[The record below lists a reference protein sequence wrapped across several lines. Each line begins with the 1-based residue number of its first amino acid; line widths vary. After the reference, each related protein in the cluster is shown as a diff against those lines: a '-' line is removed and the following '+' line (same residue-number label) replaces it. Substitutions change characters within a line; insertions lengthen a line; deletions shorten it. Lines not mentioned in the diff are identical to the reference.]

1 MHPLTCHSHADI
13 SPGVKLPD
21 GFAGQDGEA
30 EENALPRAER
40 LARQMAAINCS
51 SFIFRRRR
59 VEREV
64 IRFEFG
70 VHLQQHGEGS
80 GSVGFEFVQ
89 FHIKTILQDPV
100 DALGKSF
107 FFFFLKI

>member
-1 MHPLTCHSHADI
+1 MPFTRRYLSRCEITRRF
-13 SPGVKLPD
+13 L
-21 GFAGQDGEA
+21 QDKRGEA

-40 LARQMAAINCS
+40 LALQMAAINCS

-70 VHLQQHGEGS
+70 GHLQQHGEGS

-89 FHIKTILQDPV
+89 FHIKPILHGDPV
-100 DALGKSF
+100 DAFREEF